1 VPGVL
6 FTGLALYPFLE
17 QWITGDKREHHLLDR
32 PRNMPTRTAIGVAGI
47 TFYGILWGAASA
59 DLISAEF
66 HLSLE
71 TVIPFLQLAVL
82 VGPTIVFILTR
93 RICLALQRKDREL
106 LLHGV
111 ETGRIVRMPGGEYLE
126 IHAPLGDFERW
137 RLLDVTEYAPLVL
150 RPDAN
155 GRISWTQRLRHR
167 LSRFFFEDRMSPAST
182 CVRASQRSPN

>member
-1 VPGVL
+1 
-6 FTGLALYPFLE
+6 
-17 QWITGDKREHHLLDR
+17 
-32 PRNMPTRTAIGVAGI
+32 
-47 TFYGILWGAASA
+47 
-59 DLISAEF
+59 
-66 HLSLE
+66 
-71 TVIPFLQLAVL
+71 
-82 VGPTIVFILTR
+82 
-93 RICLALQRKDREL
+93 
-106 LLHGV
+106 
-111 ETGRIVRMPGGEYLE
+111 MPGGEYLE